1 MAAPTTAPA
10 KPAEEKATVPAKAEE
25 RHPRLADPF
34 DLFEQLHDEFARLW
48 GMRPLLARPTARPFA
63 PFTNGAWTPR
73 MDVYEQNGNL
83 MIKAELPGMQ
93 KEDIKVELQEGDLL
107 VTGER
112 KAESEVKEEDYYRVE
127 RVYGSFY
134 RRLPLPF
141 EAKPEDIKAT
151 YNDGVL
157 EIQIPK
163 PAKPAPAAKKIDIS

>member
-1 MAAPTTAPA
+1 MAAPTTAPE
-10 KPAEEKATVPAKAEE
+10 KPMEEKATAPIKVEE
-25 RHPRLADPF
+25 RRPRFADPF
-34 DLFEQLHDEFARLW
+34 DLFEELRDELARLW
-48 GMRPLLARPTARPFA
+48 GQRPLLARSTTRPFPA
-63 PFTNGAWTPR
+63 LATGTWIPR

-107 VTGER
+107 ITGER

-127 RVYGSFY
+127 RAYGSFY

-151 YNDGVL
+151 YKDGVL
-157 EIQIPK
+157 EVQIPK
-163 PAKPAPAAKKIDIS
+163 PAQAAADTKKIAIS